1 MRVSMTFDQ
10 MFDYLSDFFETVE
23 WSKSTLT
30 EVGNT
35 LIRRIAFDSDHDN
48 KKLTDHLYDQRK
60 TVEAMINAL
69 YTLVQFHTDI
79 EKCLDYTSIIPY
91 IETYNG
97 ECTDAILYLLACTGN
112 MEYMEIIEKEAAR
125 FPDIPI
131 EEYRKELKSRHYKC

>member
-35 LIRRIAFDSDHDN
+35 LIRRIVFDSDPDN

-60 TVEAMINAL
+60 TVAAMINAL

-91 IETYNG
+91 IKTYNE

-112 MEYMEIIEKEAAR
+112 MEYMEIIASR

-131 EEYRKELKSRHYKC
+131 EEYRKELKFRCE